1 MLSKGALLMGDL
13 RGTYS
18 NSPSGGGASAL
29 LEKLNRGLE
38 YGTYQ
43 APASRVPGEESIRD
57 ELERISSSSG
67 GGGDSGLSGYSGE
80 YSVPEEPV
88 YTPPQ
93 QIGNTVPSMDV
104 ARYNPI
110 IPEALGINQAS
121 MGMEIV
127 PQLPND
133 NEAIENAPILPSVSN
148 NKRGAALDVW
158 EKQAAE
164 SQDRPVRVANIFG
177 EDYDNYDNDISEMDW
192 IDNQLDLVGNNSV
205 NDTYIRDAVDSG
217 KLSMDDAWALMH
229 EQPDV
234 DYKDRLVGELRAQA
248 GGNAKKPAHV
258 VDDGTSYDYDH
269 MTADK
274 MTGTQ
279 YMHYAEMGMGGL
291 PVNEIDPEGVYSK
304 RREFLNNDFKPF
316 TPDVESFANMVQS
329 NVLDFPG
336 RLGAMVGNLRTE
348 NPIAPDYTISYT
360 DEEGNDKTLSGKDFD
375 RLSVPFIH
383 QYQYDEKFHPEKML
397 TKPKDMSGY
406 TTLVREQ
413 MIPDANGNETYHY
426 GSIVGPI
433 KAQSDGTYRMDFSD
447 GSSVDMSQE
456 YIDSV
461 IDPETDTV
469 SFPDPELV
477 PIKRAKGQ
485 VPEDPGS
492 LNDVNAI
499 LEKAGERGE
508 SPVNYAHAAFIPN
521 LVMPDGTKVSLN
533 DAARLF
539 DDTTAGDD
547 PGNDRDNDIRYGF
560 TPGLLIGT
568 DNRPTRLKNQE
579 IFNED
584 MSPNFEDLGNN
595 AWDWTFGSIPISL
608 GKVTPWVYSLSN
620 ATSSLSG
627 VDPST
632 YDPKTDTYN
641 LIAGNYD
648 KDGNI
653 VYGVE
658 DEKGARDERRS
669 EDLKTWNA
677 AGNALVPFTE
687 MIVGPVG
694 EQIIPLEKIFGGVP
708 SNPTTG
714 QVLKNFLI
722 GAAGEGVEEDLGN
735 VFEDLT
741 QHGWEGLFANQKK
754 DKQGNPIYDQYSH
767 EVRDYDTPLPDRL
780 RNAVKA
786 DDLANS
792 FAGGVAV
799 DALMDALLT
808 PVSDTS
814 LRQILPAAR
823 RDIAR
828 HKTGVRQ
835 FVDPGEIED
844 RALSDSFLGN
854 YSNEIDDEDF
864 EELGA
869 NNAN

>member
-1 MLSKGALLMGDL
+1 MADL

-18 NSPSGGGASAL
+18 NSSSSGGASAL
-29 LEKLNRGLE
+29 LERLNRGLE

-57 ELERISSSSG
+57 ELERISSNSG
-67 GGGDSGLSGYSGE
+67 GGGGSGSSGSSGYSGE
-80 YSVPEEPV
+80 YSVPEVPV

-110 IPEALGINQAS
+110 IPEPLGINQAS
-121 MGMEIV
+121 MGMELV

-158 EKQAAE
+158 ERQAAE
-164 SQDRPVRVANIFG
+164 SQGRPIRVANIFG
-177 EDYDNYDNDISEMDW
+177 EDYDNYDNGISEMDW

-229 EQPDV
+229 EQSDV
-234 DYKDRLVGELRAQA
+234 DYKDRLMGEVRARA
-248 GGNAKKPAHV
+248 AGNAEKPAHV

-279 YMHYAEMGMGGL
+279 YRHYAEMGMGGL

-316 TPDVESFANMVQS
+316 TPDVESFANMVGS
-329 NVLDFPG
+329 NVLDFPE
-336 RLGAMVGNLRTE
+336 RLGSMIGNLRTE

-383 QYQYDEKFHPEKML
+383 QYQYDEKFHPEKVL
-397 TKPKDMSGY
+397 TKPKDGSGY

-433 KAQSDGTYRMDFSD
+433 KAQPDGTYRMDFSD

-469 SFPDPELV
+469 MFPDPELV
-477 PIKRAKGQ
+477 PIEKARGQ
-485 VPEDPGS
+485 VPEDPSS

-499 LEKAGERGE
+499 LEKARERGE

-547 PGNDRDNDIRYGF
+547 PDNERDDDIRYGF

-579 IFNED
+579 IFNEGA
-584 MSPNFEDLGNN
+584 SPNLDDLGNN

-608 GKVTPWVYSLSN
+608 GSVTPWIYSLSN
-620 ATSSLSG
+620 ATSSLAG

-632 YDPKTDTYN
+632 YDPRTDTYS

-653 VYGVE
+653 VYGVN

-677 AGNALVPFTE
+677 AGNAFVPFTE

-694 EQIIPLEKIFGGVP
+694 EQIIPLEKIFGGIP
-708 SNPTTG
+708 NNPTTG

-722 GAAGEGVEEDLGN
+722 GAAGEGIEEDLGN
-735 VFEDLT
+735 FFEDLT
-741 QHGWEGLFANQKK
+741 QYGWEGLFANQKK
-754 DKQGNPIYDQYSH
+754 DKQGNPIYDQFSH
-767 EVRDYDTPLPDRL
+767 EVRDYDTSLPDRL

-786 DDLANS
+786 EDLANS

-828 HKTGVRQ
+828 HRTGVRQ
-835 FVDPGEIED
+835 FVDPGEVEA
-844 RALSDSFLGN
+844 RTLNDSFLGN
-854 YSNEIDDEDF
+854 YSDEIDDEDF